1 MDGKTER
8 DRLMTA
14 EEVAT
19 YLGYALGTI
28 YNKVQAGEIPHK
40 RLGRTIRFRRSDID
54 AWIEEHAQAARASA

>member
-1 MDGKTER
+1 MNPE

-19 YLGYALGTI
+19 YLGYALGTV

-40 RLGRTIRFRRSDID
+40 RLGRAIRFRRSEID
-54 AWIEEHAQAARASA
+54 AWIEDNAQAVKASA